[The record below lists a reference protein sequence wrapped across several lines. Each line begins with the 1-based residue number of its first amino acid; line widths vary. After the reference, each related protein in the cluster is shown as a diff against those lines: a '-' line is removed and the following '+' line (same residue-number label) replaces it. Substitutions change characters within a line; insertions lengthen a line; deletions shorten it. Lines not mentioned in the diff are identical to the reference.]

1 MPSGDDDAV
10 RLVSARRAPGLRRP
24 ESGLVDG
31 LVATRCCSV
40 GESVRDSVAAGLRRA
55 GEYRPGDAA
64 LRNEGCGLENRA
76 PVYVSPESA
85 VMELVGKTVFRG
97 DLYDDEPYPP
107 TVTEISLS
115 RCDGRACAQT
125 ARSSSGSQVDVR
137 WHATPLRR
145 RRGAGKHTEPRL
157 GERYGEW

>member
-1 MPSGDDDAV
+1 MPSGDDAAV

-125 ARSSSGSQVDVR
+125 ARPSSGSQLMCVG
-137 WHATPLRR
+137 TQRR
-145 RRGAGKHTEPRL
+145 
-157 GERYGEW
+157 

>member
-1 MPSGDDDAV
+1 MPSGDDAAV

-64 LRNEGCGLENRA
+64 LRKEGCGLENRA

-115 RCDGRACAQT
+115 RCDGRACADSPPELRQP
-125 ARSSSGSQVDVR
+125 ADVR

-145 RRGAGKHTEPRL
+145 RRGAGKRTEPRL